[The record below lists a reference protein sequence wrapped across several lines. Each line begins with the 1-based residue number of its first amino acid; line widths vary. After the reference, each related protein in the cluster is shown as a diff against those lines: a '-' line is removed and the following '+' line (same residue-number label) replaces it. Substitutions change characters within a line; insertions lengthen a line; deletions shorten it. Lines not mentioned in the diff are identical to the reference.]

1 MSFSKGP
8 IPQPSLTH
16 NAETVAQDT
25 DSIAESVSSVNTQTD
40 HDALGRTLTARASNA
55 SGHMSL
61 SQRVTTIQ
69 TNATSDPN
77 FEVDWDGDDDA
88 KNPKNWSF
96 AYKAMALAML
106 SFNTLVV

>member
-1 MSFSKGP
+1 MSSSKGSSP
-8 IPQPSLTH
+8 EPSWKPK
-16 NAETVAQDT
+16 AESVGQDT

-40 HDALGRTLTARASNA
+40 HDALGKTLTAHASHA

-88 KNPKNWSF
+88 ENPKNWSF
-96 AYKAMALAML
+96 SYKARALAML
-106 SFNTLVV
+106 SINTLVV